1 MAWGLQVAL
10 RHSTQHGRVLPA
22 MQINTQFPTSLYL
35 TLEKKLGKLIML
47 FIAGNFPKETLERS
61 RTGCHR
67 NESAVNERW
76 KWLHY
81 TAGEFWFSTSNRV
94 SSSVHYNMGT
104 RLTTK
109 PLSYKNGVSLLLS
122 LLYSSSMR
130 RNLVSLLSLMS
141 GSKDRKTAIQR
152 GIIICIWQFKCTIWM
167 KTSFV
172 FIPRHFFFVSCHH
185 ESFSI
190 SNVSLIG
197 AFVFCKCRRLIDFD
211 AFDKQYLLWTIR
223 RGKESRLNL
232 RHHHGAV
239 VVDIVNGSAACQ
251 AQLRKWTV
259 NSKVY
264 RRKLPLVLRK
274 NVDECT

>member
-1 MAWGLQVAL
+1 
-10 RHSTQHGRVLPA
+10 
-22 MQINTQFPTSLYL
+22 
-35 TLEKKLGKLIML
+35 
-47 FIAGNFPKETLERS
+47 
-61 RTGCHR
+61 
-67 NESAVNERW
+67 
-76 KWLHY
+76 
-81 TAGEFWFSTSNRV
+81 
-94 SSSVHYNMGT
+94 
-104 RLTTK
+104 
-109 PLSYKNGVSLLLS
+109 
-122 LLYSSSMR
+122 
-130 RNLVSLLSLMS
+130 
-141 GSKDRKTAIQR
+141 
-152 GIIICIWQFKCTIWM
+152 M

-264 RRKLPLVLRK
+264 RRKLPLEKCGWMYLREANPLT
-274 NVDECT
+274 NVSLVQWNYTVRSWPIIALFLYSLAQLISKVACIGRKFNRQEFECPSLLLAKRKDDK